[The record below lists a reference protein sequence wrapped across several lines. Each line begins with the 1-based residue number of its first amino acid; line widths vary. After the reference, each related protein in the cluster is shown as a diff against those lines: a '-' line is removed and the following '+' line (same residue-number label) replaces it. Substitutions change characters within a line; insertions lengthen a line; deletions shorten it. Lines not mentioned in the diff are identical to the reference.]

1 MNKTVG
7 RLPSPPA
14 AAIQALEP
22 FEADPR
28 GAVTVVVFEVFTLVT
43 HLIIL
48 GFVIEKTD
56 LCVGGRCG
64 EYVGEGGVQFIPLD
78 IAD

>member
-14 AAIQALEP
+14 AAIRALEP

-28 GAVTVVVFEVFTLVT
+28 GAVTVVVFEVFALVT
-43 HLIIL
+43 RLIIL
-48 GFVIEKTD
+48 GFVIKKTD

-64 EYVGEGGVQFIPLD
+64 EYVGEGGVEFIPLD
-78 IAD
+78 VAD

>member
-14 AAIQALEP
+14 AAIRALEP

-28 GAVTVVVFEVFTLVT
+28 GAVTVVVFEVFALVT
-43 HLIIL
+43 RLIIL

-78 IAD
+78 VAD

>member
-1 MNKTVG
+1 M
-7 RLPSPPA
+7 
-14 AAIQALEP
+14 
-22 FEADPR
+22 
-28 GAVTVVVFEVFTLVT
+28 VVFKVFAPVT

-48 GFVIEKTD
+48 GFIIKKTD

-64 EYVGEGGVQFIPLD
+64 EYVGEGGVQFILLD